1 LQAIA
6 ERRSVPF
13 VPSVELSPSWA
24 HFNAWPLRPG
34 EDMRLDTSTATLD
47 EVFAEARRLGA
58 IVIQA
63 NHPFLSYGYLTS
75 VASGAAPGAFNPG
88 FELLEINEASSGDD
102 DKVLKELWRLWND
115 GQRFYLSGG
124 TDVHDVWNHESGR
137 LRTFAH
143 VAGKLTAEAYASAVK
158 SGHAYVSRG
167 PLIFPGVEFGSDLKV
182 KPGTRFALPF
192 SLASVA
198 GLRRL
203 SLIGAGA
210 VVDTREFADAPRE
223 ANVEFERTADGTR
236 WYSLEVEDAAGRKAY
251 SNPIWI
257 DEVESPKPAS

>member
-1 LQAIA
+1 
-6 ERRSVPF
+6 
-13 VPSVELSPSWA
+13 
-24 HFNAWPLRPG
+24 
-34 EDMRLDTSTATLD
+34 
-47 EVFAEARRLGA
+47 
-58 IVIQA
+58 
-63 NHPFLSYGYLTS
+63 
-75 VASGAAPGAFNPG
+75 
-88 FELLEINEASSGDD
+88 
-102 DKVLKELWRLWND
+102 
-115 GQRFYLSGG
+115 
-124 TDVHDVWNHESGR
+124 VHDVWNYESGK

-182 KPGTRFALPF
+182 KRGTRFALPF

-198 GLRRL
+198 GLRRVL
-203 SLIGAGA
+203 LIGAGA

-223 ANVEFERTADGTR
+223 AHVEFERAADGTQ
-236 WYSLEVEDAAGRKAY
+236 WFSLEVEDAAGRKAY